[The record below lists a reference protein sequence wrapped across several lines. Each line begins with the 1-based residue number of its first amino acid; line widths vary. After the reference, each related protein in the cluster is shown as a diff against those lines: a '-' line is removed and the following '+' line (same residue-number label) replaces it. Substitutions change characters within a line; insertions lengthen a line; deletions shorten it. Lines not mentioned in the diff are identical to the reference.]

1 MFRKKLY
8 EWENTKIYRR
18 GFLDGITFTT
28 EFLKH
33 ANYEE
38 TIIFLNNTLKN
49 LDYYAKKYSM
59 NKRDLKKNTEVLI
72 RTLQY
77 FYDE

>member
-8 EWENTKIYRR
+8 EWENIKFYRC

-59 NKRDLKKNTEVLI
+59 NKRDLKKNTEVLL
-72 RTLQY
+72 RNLQY
-77 FYDE
+77 FYHE